1 MNSRNR
7 RRPRRSVRAVSS
19 AVITIAAACLLAGC
33 SRGAGAVPET
43 DLVELQPKDLASR
56 VAVSASVDSEEVVA
70 LTTTLTGAVT
80 EIDVR
85 VGQPVQE
92 GQVVAR
98 LDTSQLQRDLEAQ
111 RADRLTSDASAQNEI
126 ERAQQQLQQ
135 QQDALDNGLN
145 ASIVQAQSA
154 QREAQ
159 SGYNEAQA
167 VFNQRIAEIQGGH
180 DPALL
185 EQGKA
190 VEAARRNLDAVAM
203 ESVRANL
210 ASHLAALA
218 EQPDQIS
225 PVLGILESDDK
236 YVSAE
241 RDLETAQQGFEH
253 ALFAVDADLAAKQ
266 RAVAQAFNAKSEA
279 DLGVEV
285 ARFAAQQQVDT
296 SAAGVDQARRVR
308 DASQQ
313 AAAIAESKLNIDIQS
328 GEVRAPVNGVVTE
341 VIAERGK
348 AASGH
353 LLTVADPK
361 KLVLHANVNEVDSG
375 RVSAGDEVTFTTPS
389 TGTKQFRGRVTE
401 VSPVA
406 AKPSSA
412 AEGPN
417 TAPARPEFPVSIEVV
432 GDTEGLRIGGSA
444 KVQIT
449 TGTSKDTL
457 TVPREA
463 VIDDNGRYSILTLRE
478 VDGGKQE
485 FEIQESEIQLGI
497 VTDLEA
503 EVLGVSEGTRVLRSP
518 GEYRDRVGER
528 VALDAPR

>member
-1 MNSRNR
+1 
-7 RRPRRSVRAVSS
+7 
-19 AVITIAAACLLAGC
+19 
-33 SRGAGAVPET
+33 
-43 DLVELQPKDLASR
+43 
-56 VAVSASVDSEEVVA
+56 
-70 LTTTLTGAVT
+70 
-80 EIDVR
+80 
-85 VGQPVQE
+85 
-92 GQVVAR
+92 
-98 LDTSQLQRDLEAQ
+98 
-111 RADRLTSDASAQNEI
+111 
-126 ERAQQQLQQ
+126 
-135 QQDALDNGLN
+135 
-145 ASIVQAQSA
+145 
-154 QREAQ
+154 
-159 SGYNEAQA
+159 
-167 VFNQRIAEIQGGH
+167 
-180 DPALL
+180 
-185 EQGKA
+185 
-190 VEAARRNLDAVAM
+190 M

-253 ALFAVDADLAAKQ
+253 ALFAVDADLATKQ

-296 SAAGVDQARRVR
+296 SASAVDQARRVR

-313 AAAIAESKLNIDIQS
+313 AAAIAESKLNVDIQS

-341 VIAERGK
+341 VNAERGK
-348 AASGH
+348 AAGGH

-389 TGTKQFRGRVTE
+389 TGTNQFRGRVTE

-463 VIDDNGRYSILTLRE
+463 VIDHNGRYSILTLHE
-478 VDGGKQE
+478 VEGGKQE
-485 FEIQESEIQLGI
+485 FEIQESEVQLGI

-503 EVLGVSEGTRVLRSP
+503 EVLGISEGTRVLRSP